1 MKGSSSGN
9 DKMKLVPIMTINL
22 QQGDVNE
29 KNEKYKKIP
38 LLKNRSIRIK

>member
-1 MKGSSSGN
+1 MKGSSLGN

-29 KNEKYKKIP
+29 KKEKLKKIP